1 MDLNTFLVTFAAFG
15 LVIVGMAVGVIFS
28 NKRIKGSCGG
38 IGALMGDPERPCDFC
53 ENKHECDDL
62 KKHLENSCDE
72 GSCS

>member
-1 MDLNTFLVTFAAFG
+1 MNLNTFFVTLIAFG
-15 LVIVGMAVGVIFS
+15 LVIIAMAVGVIFS

-62 KKHLENSCDE
+62 KNQINNN
-72 GSCS
+72 